1 MRTIKIKRDG
11 VNKIKLMCNFI
22 KNFPIIIL
30 LDDNK
35 YQLEDV
41 LGDYEATYSIDG
53 KIKCADCGELL
64 TADNAWWAF
73 GKWWH
78 RLVDE
83 CNKYRG
89 GKK

>member
-1 MRTIKIKRDG
+1 MRTIEIKR
-11 VNKIKLMCNFI
+11 
-22 KNFPIIIL
+22 
-30 LDDNK
+30 
-35 YQLEDV
+35 
-41 LGDYEATYSIDG
+41 DG

-64 TADNAWWAF
+64 TADNAWCAF